1 MPRILLIIR
10 TYSRQDVTN
19 VIAPLVGSANGFARK
34 EYAMSISEER
44 EDGSSLASR
53 VAGFSINLNSLR
65 TPADTLPASEAEA
78 ADLSMLVQAS
88 LGPVPSHKPRI
99 ALCPQGPH
107 EVLRLVDEGIDLF
120 VDEWSSMLSSTGIA
134 LDFVFPPAVRGEQLA
149 QTMPQGINLFREEF
163 ARDFTP
169 LASPALHAA
178 LMEQYGIEALGDGPT
193 RAYVHHL
200 LHTHEMTSHV
210 LLAMHN
216 TCVVAHFL
224 HGVRASL
231 VAGTFESDKRAFEAV
246 YEEHLACLE
255 EARRE
260 WGKVAQERGKG
271 RLKGLGQGRR
281 DGDDGL
287 ASGSGTPG
295 GLYPPVDEL
304 ERTSVVDP
312 VDGVGS
318 ALQ

>member
-1 MPRILLIIR
+1 M
-10 TYSRQDVTN
+10 TN
-19 VIAPLVGSANGFARK
+19 VVAPLVGSANGHARK
-34 EYAMSISEER
+34 EYAISISEVGD
-44 EDGSSLASR
+44 DGSSLASR
-53 VAGFSINLNSLR
+53 VAGFSINLHGLR
-65 TPADTLPASEAEA
+65 TPADTVPASAAEEAE
-78 ADLSMLVQAS
+78 LSTLVQAS
-88 LGPVPSHKPRI
+88 LEPLPAHKPRI

-107 EVLRLVDEGIDLF
+107 EMLRLVGEAIDLF

-134 LDFVFPPAVRGEQLA
+134 LDFAFPPANRGEQLVQPA
-149 QTMPQGINLFREEF
+149 PLGINLFREEF

-169 LASPALHAA
+169 LASTGLQAA
-178 LMEQYGIEALGDGPT
+178 LLQQYGAEALGDAST

-216 TCVVAHFL
+216 TCVMALFL

-231 VAGTFESDKRAFEAV
+231 AAGTFTSDKRAFEAV
-246 YEEHLACLE
+246 YEEGLACLE

-287 ASGSGTPG
+287 ASGSGIPA
-295 GLYPPVDEL
+295 GLCPPANEL